1 MVKRKLLIGLLVL
14 ALLAVP
20 AFAIACEE
28 EPEEPG
34 PSEPGPSEPGP
45 SEPEEPTEAVEVVY
59 QAIHPRPQALTA
71 DVILPFVE
79 GLEENSG
86 GWISVTYYDAGGV
99 VPLPGTMDA
108 IATNVLQ
115 MGTTYPAIEPGR
127 YPLADVTTMPFT
139 VPSATIASQAIWHLY
154 ETFPEWQEEYP
165 DEVVVLTMFSS
176 ALNQIH
182 TTFPVTS
189 LADLQGKKIIGLAPT
204 SLEVISLLD
213 AVPLSLLIQD
223 AYDAID
229 KGEADGI
236 ICPLAPVVSLKIS
249 EICPYTTI
257 INLSCDPFTISMN
270 RDAFESLPADVQQM
284 VLDASGAELSRAAGY
299 VLDTGSE
306 SEAQLMSDQ
315 GNTFSVLSAVEMA
328 DFVALVSPLVDDWLA
343 EMADL
348 GKPGQEVLDELLSYV
363 AQLEAEGEYIPV
375 YPID

>member
-1 MVKRKLLIGLLVL
+1 LKRKLLIGLLVL
-14 ALLAVP
+14 AMLAVP
-20 AFAIACEE
+20 AFAIACGGKLA
-28 EPEEPG
+28 EP
-34 PSEPGPSEPGP
+34 
-45 SEPEEPTEAVEVVY
+45 VEIVF
-59 QAIHPRPQALTA
+59 QAIHPRAQALTA

-79 GLEENSG
+79 GLETNSDG
-86 GWISVTYYDAGGV
+86 QISVTYYDAGGV

-115 MGTTYPAIEPGR
+115 MGVTYPPIEPGR
-127 YPLADVTTMPFT
+127 YPLAAVTTMPFT
-139 VPSATIASQAIWHLY
+139 VPSSTIASQVIWHMY
-154 ETFPEWQEEYP
+154 ETFPEWQAEYP

-182 TTFPVTS
+182 TTEPIAS
-189 LADLQGKKIIGLAPT
+189 LDDLKGKKIIGLNSV
-204 SLEVISLLD
+204 SLDVLSLLD

-249 EICPYTTI
+249 ELCKATTI

-270 RDAFESLPADVQQM
+270 REVFEGLPSDLQDM
-284 VLDASGAELSRAAGY
+284 ILDASGVELSRAAGY

-306 SEAQLMSDQ
+306 SEAQLISSQ
-315 GNTFSVLSAVEMA
+315 GNTFSVLSEAEMA
-328 DFVALVSPLVDDWLA
+328 DFVELVSPLLDQWLA
-343 EMADL
+343 DMEAL
-348 GKPGQEVLDELLSYV
+348 GKPGQEVLDEVLSY
-363 AQLEAEGEYIPV
+363 AAELEAQGEYIPV